1 LKLRDEIK
9 QTKPFESAE
18 QEAFL
23 SVQRTAEH
31 LRRRSVGVLKPWG
44 LSMTQYNVL
53 RILRGVGKQGLPCSE
68 IGERMV
74 TEDSDIT
81 RLLDRLEKKGL
92 IERAR
97 SARDRRVVTARATR
111 KALQLLS
118 RLDAPV
124 RDSAKQLMAGLSAQ
138 ELETLSAILE
148 RLRG

>member
-1 LKLRDEIK
+1 MKLRDEIK

-23 SVQRTAEH
+23 SLQRTAEH
-31 LRRRSVGVLKPWG
+31 LLRRSVEVLKPWD

-53 RILRGVGKQGLPCSE
+53 RILRGAGKNGLPCSE

-97 SARDRRVVTARATR
+97 SAHDRRVVTARATR

-124 RDSAKQLMAGLSAQ
+124 RDSAKQLMGGLSAQ
-138 ELETLSAILE
+138 ELETFSATLE
-148 RLRG
+148 RLRT